1 MLLISITI
9 QYRSIHRVYSCF
21 VNKIMLVI
29 MDWTYQRQVKNA
41 HSKLC
46 HIIKFLEKANFLVTF
61 SYVYITRYK
70 VKFNVIF

>member
-1 MLLISITI
+1 
-9 QYRSIHRVYSCF
+9 
-21 VNKIMLVI
+21 MLVI
-29 MDWTYQRQVKNA
+29 MDWTYQGQVKNA

-46 HIIKFLEKANFLVTF
+46 HIIKFLEKANFFVTF